1 LLMNE
6 PTRGIDVGARADI
19 YRIMRELCSL
29 GYALIMTS
37 SELEEVVG
45 IADVVETMYRGRVV
59 ARYERDAI
67 AMARI
72 LADITHPTQAAA

>member
-1 LLMNE
+1 
-6 PTRGIDVGARADI
+6 
-19 YRIMRELCSL
+19 MRELCAL

-45 IADVVETMYRGRVV
+45 ISDIVVTMYRGRTI
-59 ARYERDAI
+59 ARYEHDAI
-67 AMARI
+67 AMTRI